1 MKFILRIAAIIV
13 VAIKRIF
20 AQQWLAFALVL
31 GLIASIVLVMSI
43 PLYADAV
50 YYRLLRE
57 ELTETGINETYSRP
71 PFAYMFR
78 YLGSTYGPQEW
89 EDIAPLDTYLSKQAA
104 GELGIPHK
112 KTIRYFKTDNFRLFP
127 RNRSRT
133 QIRPIPWNG

>member
-1 MKFILRIAAIIV
+1 MPMPSTTAAAGGV
-13 VAIKRIF
+13 DRN
-20 AQQWLAFALVL
+20 
-31 GLIASIVLVMSI
+31 
-43 PLYADAV
+43 
-50 YYRLLRE
+50 
-57 ELTETGINETYSRP
+57 GINETYSRP

-112 KTIRYFKTDNFRLFP
+112 KTIRYFKRTTSASSP